1 MAPRY
6 GAGTSVWLD
15 LIDASQFFNEAGV
28 DLSVE
33 TAETTTFQP
42 GVSPVWKAFI
52 EGVASSKVTV
62 KGFYDQVN
70 DAAMMAKIRNGGSVL
85 TYVPGG
91 GAVIGDMARLVL
103 VHETAIAESSP
114 IGGAVLM
121 SAGFQ
126 GDGTVGFGWVLR
138 TALTTDAGT
147 TTGAARDDL
156 AATTAGWIAH
166 LHVLAVTGAPTS
178 WTVKLQDSADNSAWA
193 DVAGGAF
200 TATNVPA
207 AQRLV
212 SASGATLR
220 RYVRYVSTVVGG
232 TAPTITLGLAYSRNR

>member
-1 MAPRY
+1 MAPKY

-15 LIDASQFFNEAGV
+15 LVDASQFFNEAGI

-42 GVSPVWKAFI
+42 GVSPAWKAFI

-70 DAAMMAKIRNGGSVL
+70 DAAMFANIRDGGSVL
-85 TYVPGG
+85 TYGPQGIA
-91 GAVIGDMARLVL
+91 AVGDPARLVL
-103 VHETAIAESSP
+103 VHDTAVAESSP
-114 IGGAVLM
+114 VGGAVLV
-121 SAGFQ
+121 SSSFQ
-126 GDGTVGFGWVLR
+126 GDAAVGLGW
-138 TALTTDAGT
+138 ALHAMAADSGT
-147 TTGAARDDL
+147 TTGATRNDL
-156 AATTAGWIAH
+156 AATTAGWQAH
-166 LHVLAVTGAPTS
+166 LHVAAVTGSPTS
-178 WTVKLQDSADNSAWA
+178 WTVKLQDSADGTTWA

-212 SASGATLR
+212 SAAGATLR
-220 RYVRYVSTVVGG
+220 QYVRYVATVVGG
-232 TAPTITLGLAYSRNR
+232 TTPTITFGLAYARNR